1 MAGKKTEI
9 YTHKAAQKT
18 ENRHHA
24 LMHNA
29 ETVAHS
35 LPEVSVALS
44 GCHIHIHN
52 FPLTAEIKHIS
63 ARFGML
69 LPTAVTLSWTP
80 NSTMWIF
87 LDHIIIYFNLN
98 VSTFCAEC
106 FSLYLVLSVSV
117 SVSVS
122 VTLLFFNHI
131 TSRTHLHR
139 VLWCWYLLSSLLFWI
154 TICTAFTQ
162 HLNAVAVWI
171 IEQENWCIWNEPKT
185 HRTLRSQNI
194 ILHFFRI
201 SFTSTWF
208 TIVKIVKCLRKSKHS
223 K

>member
-1 MAGKKTEI
+1 MAGKKTQI

-98 VSTFCAEC
+98 VFIVHTLSAFLSYVRTFVFHTNCTYTHTVRSFTDNFGVSIYFKLQVIFYGC
-106 FSLYLVLSVSV
+106 FLMCIFNYFSLRLCGFFGIPFVVL
-117 SVSVS
+117 
-122 VTLLFFNHI
+122 FI
-131 TSRTHLHR
+131 G
-139 VLWCWYLLSSLLFWI
+139 C
-154 TICTAFTQ
+154 CG
-162 HLNAVAVWI
+162 VAQY
-171 IEQENWCIWNEPKT
+171 E
-185 HRTLRSQNI
+185 L
-194 ILHFFRI
+194 
-201 SFTSTWF
+201 
-208 TIVKIVKCLRKSKHS
+208 
-223 K
+223 